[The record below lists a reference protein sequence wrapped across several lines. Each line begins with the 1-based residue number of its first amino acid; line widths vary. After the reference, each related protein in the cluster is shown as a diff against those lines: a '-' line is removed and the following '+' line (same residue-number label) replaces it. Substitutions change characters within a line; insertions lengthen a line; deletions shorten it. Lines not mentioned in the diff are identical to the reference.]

1 MQTPIQWV
9 SEAPSLGIK
18 WLGNEADHSP
28 PSSAKLK
35 NALSYTFTPQY
46 TFMAWF
52 SVKKSTGTTLSLPLP
67 LSSTKK
73 LTKVSEL
80 QPFRPDMVHGVEDT
94 EAGNCSPT
102 MNLLVVQSVGCSIM
116 LFWNS

>member
-52 SVKKSTGTTLSLPLP
+52 SVKKAQGRLYLSLYIYTHTYINKITVCSYTTGTGSKT
-67 LSSTKK
+67 
-73 LTKVSEL
+73 
-80 QPFRPDMVHGVEDT
+80 
-94 EAGNCSPT
+94 
-102 MNLLVVQSVGCSIM
+102 VGT
-116 LFWNS
+116 